1 MRHLRRVADVV
12 IWDSSPLALGATPT
26 RVFIDGIAQL
36 DNPYTVQKPEW
47 VQNIPEVPDFDQEAK
62 DAVKY
67 DGLPPLE
74 MKKAT
79 VDVVVFSNVHSI
91 YLRRG
96 AKIEKV
102 FLTSNADTPGF
113 VVVERGE
120 LKCYGAEHECSLAQ
134 YGTNIQR
141 VDLKG
146 GSIS

>member
-1 MRHLRRVADVV
+1 MADVV

-26 RVFIDGIAQL
+26 QVFIDGIAQL
-36 DNPYTVQKPEW
+36 DKPYTVQKPEW
-47 VQNIPEVPDFDQEAK
+47 VQNIPEAPNFDHEAE

-96 AKIEKV
+96 SKIEKV
-102 FLTSNADTPGF
+102 FSTSNADSPSL

-120 LKCYGAEHECSLAQ
+120 LKCFGAKHECSLAE

>member
-1 MRHLRRVADVV
+1 MADVV
-12 IWDSSPLALGATPT
+12 IWDSSPLSLGATPIQ
-26 RVFIDGIAQL
+26 VFIDGIAQL
-36 DNPYTVQKPEW
+36 DNPYSVKKPER
-47 VQNIPEVPDFDQEAK
+47 VQNIPEVPNFDQEAK

-67 DGLPPLE
+67 DGLPLLE

-79 VDVVVFSNVHSI
+79 VDVVVFSNVNSI

-96 AKIEKV
+96 VKIEKV
-102 FLTSNADTPGF
+102 FSTSHAGSPGL

-120 LKCYGAEHECSLAQ
+120 LKCYGGEHECPLAE